1 MPAPTN
7 HASPLPKRLK
17 QARQRAN
24 LSQRK
29 LGIAAGIDQ
38 FSASSRINHYEK
50 GRHLPD
56 FYMAERLGKVLRCPT
71 PYLYAREDDLAE
83 LIFLLGSMTP
93 KQRRRLLNQLRHE
106 SPWHGRK
113 EASI

>member
-1 MPAPTN
+1 MPALTN
-7 HASPLPKRLK
+7 RAAPPIPKRLK
-17 QARQRAN
+17 QARLRAN

-56 FYMAERLGKVLRCPT
+56 FYMAERLSKVLRCPT
-71 PYLYAREDDLAE
+71 PYFYTREDDLAE
-83 LIFLLGSMTP
+83 LIFLLGNMAP
-93 KQRRRLLNQLRHE
+93 KQRRRLLSTLQEQL
-106 SPWHGRK
+106 
-113 EASI
+113 AD